1 MKRRQRVGTTLSLFE
16 NILSQQRSE
25 LNKQREKWTVKPG
38 LQNLIHW
45 RNAFNTVSINNEN
58 LNYFQFK
65 LCFRIQKVS

>member
-38 LQNLIHW
+38 LQNLTPW

-58 LNYFQFK
+58 LNYFQLK